1 MVAHFALGARHW
13 TKKQACRLPSHLRS
27 ALAYGN
33 LLDMSK
39 RTRAHQLIEERL
51 GRPLDRYV
59 LTARGRETRAKASW
73 SRISADLL
81 AETGVHVTPETLR
94 MWFYDLERRRLDRAR
109 TQTAA

>member
-1 MVAHFALGARHW
+1 M
-13 TKKQACRLPSHLRS
+13 RS
-27 ALAYGN
+27 SLAYGN

-39 RTRAHQLIEERL
+39 STRAQLLIEERL

-59 LTARGRETRAKASW
+59 LTARGREPRAKASW

-94 MWFYDLERRRLDRAR
+94 LWFYDLERRRLERAR
-109 TQTAA
+109 TQAAA